1 MIFGS
6 KRGSSF
12 RAASVPIAFGIRVS
26 KTRDPASLSLS
37 PSLVRRSWRAGR
49 LPHRPPPPELLDRQL
64 WGRPA
69 GFRMRTGMLCY
80 CPGLWLFIPWV
91 RRHQFFR
98 FLPPKSCLFFF
109 FFKVLRYSW
118 FHSML
123 LISAV
128 STVAQ
133 VDIHSFS
140 YSFPLR
146 FLTGC

>member
-12 RAASVPIAFGIRVS
+12 RAASVPTAFGIRVS
-26 KTRDPASLSLS
+26 ETRDAASLSRS
-37 PSLVRRSWRAGR
+37 PLLVRRSWRAGR
-49 LPHRPPPPELLDRQL
+49 LPHRPPPPELLVRQL
-64 WGRPA
+64 WGASSGVSNTDRDA
-69 GFRMRTGMLCY
+69 LLL
-80 CPGLWLFIPWV
+80 PGALALHPLGQASPVLSLFASQI
-91 RRHQFFR
+91 
-98 FLPPKSCLFFF
+98 LSF

-128 STVAQ
+128 STVTR

-146 FLTGC
+146 FVTGH